1 MKDIIEQDFMIGFE
15 GRRECPNCE
24 DVFKPRRPNMK
35 FCCANCRK
43 AHSRGIRNSQNSK
56 ATARENMEF
65 FDTAIRMGNRYY
77 DLPPYE
83 RDGYMSELIAD
94 ARAGNTQLRKILSN
108 WKLLHP
114 NPVDER
120 WMLPR
125 GSWAYGT
132 IAQEAQQYCWKYW
145 GKDVN
150 VRDVVYARIPEPPTG
165 EVENDT

>member
-15 GRRECPNCE
+15 GRRRCPNCE

-43 AHSRGIRNSQNSK
+43 SHSGGIRNSQNSK
-56 ATARENMEF
+56 TTARENMEF

-94 ARAGNTQLRKILSN
+94 ASCGGEAALWRSYLGSSLGSIL
-108 WKLLHP
+108 
-114 NPVDER
+114 
-120 WMLPR
+120 
-125 GSWAYGT
+125 GSILVSTMGSSS
-132 IAQEAQQYCWKYW
+132 EKV
-145 GKDVN
+145 K
-150 VRDVVYARIPEPPTG
+150 
-165 EVENDT
+165 